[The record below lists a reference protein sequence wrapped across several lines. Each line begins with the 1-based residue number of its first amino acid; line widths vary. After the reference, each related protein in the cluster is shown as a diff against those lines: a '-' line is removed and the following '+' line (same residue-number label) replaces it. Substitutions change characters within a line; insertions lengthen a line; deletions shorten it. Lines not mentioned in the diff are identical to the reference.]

1 VVAALALAAR
11 LVLAAVFVLAAVA
24 KLRDRAGTRQA
35 VVGFGA
41 PAALAGPVAM
51 ALPAVEIAVA
61 ALLLPATTALLG
73 AIAAAALLAVFSV
86 AIGVGLARGDAPDC
100 HCFGQLH
107 SAPTTWRT
115 LARNGVLLGLAA
127 FAAASGLAAGE
138 RSGVAWIGRLDGA
151 ALVAV
156 VVGVAAVVLLAAGA
170 FGFLSL
176 LRSYGGVL
184 VRLDRIEQR
193 LAEAGIELADDATAP
208 EIGLVPGTQAPAFAA
223 ADATGSSLSLEGLLQ
238 PGLPLLL
245 LFTSPHCGP
254 CADLLP
260 LARTWQ
266 DEQADRLTLAFASG
280 GSRAEVG
287 TEARRHGLRNVFAD
301 EDLSVYRSYEASGTP
316 SAVLIAP
323 DGTVASWVASGS
335 QWIEALAAEAAEE
348 PALPVGSDAPEL
360 ELESLDGE
368 RVSLTRFRGKATLL
382 LFWNPDCGYCR
393 GMHED
398 LLAWEQQ
405 PPNGQPQLVVVS
417 SGEAEATRAEGFR
430 SRVLLDRDYAA
441 GGAFGAGGTPMA
453 VLLDPEG
460 RVASTVVAGADAVL
474 ALAAG

>member
-1 VVAALALAAR
+1 
-11 LVLAAVFVLAAVA
+11 
-24 KLRDRAGTRQA
+24 
-35 VVGFGA
+35 
-41 PAALAGPVAM
+41 M

-61 ALLLPATTALLG
+61 ALLLPATTALVG

-86 AIGVGLARGDAPDC
+86 AIAVGLARGNAPDC

-127 FAAASGLAAGE
+127 FAVASGVSAGE

-151 ALVAV
+151 GLVAL
-156 VVGVAAVVLLAAGA
+156 VVGVSAVVLLAAGA

-193 LAEAGIELADDATAP
+193 LAEAGIELAGDATAP
-208 EIGLVPGTQAPAFAA
+208 EIGLAPGMQAPAFAA
-223 ADATGSSLSLEGLLQ
+223 ADTAGSPLSLEGLLQ
-238 PGLPLLL
+238 PGFPVLL

-260 LARTWQ
+260 LAKTWQ
-266 DEQADRLTLAFASG
+266 DEQADRLTVAFASG
-280 GSRAEVG
+280 GSRAEVAA
-287 TEARRHGLRNVFAD
+287 EARQHGLRNVFAD

-316 SAVLIAP
+316 SAVLVAP
-323 DGTVASWVASGS
+323 DGTIGSWVASGS
-335 QWIEALAAEAAEE
+335 QWIEALVAEAAEEE
-348 PALPVGSDAPEL
+348 PALPVGSEAPEL

-368 RVSLTRFRGKATLL
+368 LMSLTRFRGKSTLL

-398 LLAWEQQ
+398 LLAWERQ

-460 RVASTVVAGADAVL
+460 RVASPVVAGANAVL